1 MTRAFINAAVR
12 ASRVASYDATDRGG
26 SSLRCS
32 GTCHAQI
39 FLIFSVARPFACSPA
54 CHHAAAIASAPLL
67 HFATFGT
74 AHRHGLRRV
83 ANRIAERF
91 QPVMKILRLLACA
104 AIVGSV
110 VMTAHAGSASA
121 MAAMSGSSVRR
132 AAEFERAPI
141 LTIQYGYGH
150 PGGWRGG
157 PGYGGP
163 GWRGGGYGRP
173 GWGGGYGYGRPG
185 WGGGWY
191 GRPGWRGGWYG
202 PGWRRPYWGWGAWPY
217 YNQGPYYGGYAA
229 PAAPCASGECG
240 QPPAPAPEY
249 APLK

>member
-1 MTRAFINAAVR
+1 MMQPTSEAQVFHVPVDTPCTNLFDFLSFTAIRAR
-12 ASRVASYDATDRGG
+12 A
-26 SSLRCS
+26 
-32 GTCHAQI
+32 
-39 FLIFSVARPFACSPA
+39 A
-54 CHHAAAIASAPLL
+54 CHLAAAIAPASLL

-74 AHRHGLRRV
+74 AHRRGPRRV

-91 QPVMKILRLLACA
+91 QPVMKILRLMACA

-110 VMTAHAGSASA
+110 AMTAHAGAASA
-121 MAAMSGSSVRR
+121 MAAMSGSSVER
-132 AAEFERAPI
+132 AADAGRAPI
-141 LTIQYGYGH
+141 LTIQYGYGR
-150 PGGWRGG
+150 PGGWHGG
-157 PGYGGP
+157 AGYGGP
-163 GWRGGGYGRP
+163 GWRGGYGRP
-173 GWGGGYGYGRPG
+173 GWGGGYGRPG

-229 PAAPCASGECG
+229 PAAPPCPPGGCG
-240 QPPAPAPEY
+240 QPAPEY